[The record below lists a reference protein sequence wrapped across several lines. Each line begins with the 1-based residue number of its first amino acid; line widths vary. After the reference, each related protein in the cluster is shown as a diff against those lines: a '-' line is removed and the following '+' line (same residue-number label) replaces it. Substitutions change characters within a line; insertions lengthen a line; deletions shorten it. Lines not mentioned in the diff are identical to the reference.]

1 MNPKLF
7 QSAEFYHRRY
17 HNFATVL
24 VIPMTLLVF
33 FLLAFSLIGKKEITV
48 TTLGSI
54 RPTKVI
60 AVVQSSSNNTVL
72 TNNLSENK
80 AVKEGDLLI
89 QYSDKLEDNQ
99 LNAIKT
105 QIERDER
112 QQEALNQLKES
123 LKQGQNLFTGD
134 DEFGYS
140 ATVERFLNQSQT
152 ITAQVSQSN
161 QSVAKQEAGVNQANA
176 AIARQIANLQTQASQ
191 YQEVKEAIQ
200 TDKTNVSGNNP
211 YATTLNSYL
220 SQIQT
225 SNTQSVSTDN
235 NSNSASK
242 ESLKNQ
248 FLTDLQGQIDSINA
262 SISSLQTQAASNYS
276 TGSYDT
282 SATSQIEGL
291 RQQELTQAE
300 TQLTQITQE
309 KENLQAQIDQTN
321 LSKADTVL
329 KASQSGILHVS
340 DEFEGQTLLPQGSQ
354 IAEIYPDIVKTQQVA
369 IRYYVDSTHVS
380 QLKKGQTVR
389 LTLEKISNHAIVIT
403 GKISK
408 IASSATQTKEGNV
421 FEVTALATVDKQDS
435 SKLKYGLQGKT
446 ISTIGKKT
454 FFNYYKDK
462 LLKDF

>member
-80 AVKEGDLLI
+80 AVKKGDLLI
-89 QYSDKLEDNQ
+89 QYSDKLEDSQ
-99 LNAIKT
+99 LNAIQT
-105 QIERDER
+105 QIERYER

-123 LKQGQNLFTGD
+123 LKQGQNLFADD

-176 AIARQIANLQTQASQ
+176 AIANQIANLQTQASQ
-191 YQEVKEAIQ
+191 YQEVKDAIQ

-225 SNTQSVSTDN
+225 IDTQSSSTDN
-235 NSNSASK
+235 NSASK

-248 FLTDLQGQIDSINA
+248 FLTDLQGRLIALIPL
-262 SISSLQTQAASNYS
+262 SLVCKHKLLPIIQREVMTLVPL
-276 TGSYDT
+276 
-282 SATSQIEGL
+282 I
-291 RQQELTQAE
+291 
-300 TQLTQITQE
+300 
-309 KENLQAQIDQTN
+309 K
-321 LSKADTVL
+321 L
-329 KASQSGILHVS
+329 KA
-340 DEFEGQTLLPQGSQ
+340 
-354 IAEIYPDIVKTQQVA
+354 Y
-369 IRYYVDSTHVS
+369 
-380 QLKKGQTVR
+380 
-389 LTLEKISNHAIVIT
+389 
-403 GKISK
+403 
-408 IASSATQTKEGNV
+408 ASRN
-421 FEVTALATVDKQDS
+421 
-435 SKLKYGLQGKT
+435 
-446 ISTIGKKT
+446 
-454 FFNYYKDK
+454 
-462 LLKDF
+462 

>member
-33 FLLAFSLIGKKEITV
+33 FLLALSLIGKKEITV
-48 TTLGSI
+48 TTLGI

-80 AVKEGDLLI
+80 AVKKGDLLI
-89 QYSDKLEDNQ
+89 QYSDKLEDSQ
-99 LNAIKT
+99 LNAIQT
-105 QIERDER
+105 QIERYER

-176 AIARQIANLQTQASQ
+176 AIANQIANLQTQASQ
-191 YQEVKEAIQ
+191 YQEVKDAIQ

-225 SNTQSVSTDN
+225 IDTQSSSTDN
-235 NSNSASK
+235 NSASK
-242 ESLKNQ
+242 ESVKNQ

-282 SATSQIEGL
+282 SATNQIESL

-309 KENLQAQIDQTN
+309 KENLQAQLDQTN

-354 IAEIYPDIVKTQQVA
+354 IAEIYPDIAKTQQVA

>member
-80 AVKEGDLLI
+80 AVKKGDLLI
-89 QYSDKLEDNQ
+89 QYSDKLEDSQ
-99 LNAIKT
+99 LNAIQT
-105 QIERDER
+105 QIERYER

-123 LKQGQNLFTGD
+123 LKQGQNLFADD

-176 AIARQIANLQTQASQ
+176 AIANQIANLQTQASQ
-191 YQEVKEAIQ
+191 YQEVKDAIQ

-225 SNTQSVSTDN
+225 IDTQSSSTDN
-235 NSNSASK
+235 NSASK

-248 FLTDLQGQIDSINA
+248 FLTDLQGRLIALIPL
-262 SISSLQTQAASNYS
+262 SLVC
-276 TGSYDT
+276 
-282 SATSQIEGL
+282 
-291 RQQELTQAE
+291 
-300 TQLTQITQE
+300 
-309 KENLQAQIDQTN
+309 KH
-321 LSKADTVL
+321 K
-329 KASQSGILHVS
+329 
-340 DEFEGQTLLPQGSQ
+340 LLPIIQR
-354 IAEIYPDIVKTQQVA
+354 EVM
-369 IRYYVDSTHVS
+369 
-380 QLKKGQTVR
+380 
-389 LTLEKISNHAIVIT
+389 TLVP
-403 GKISK
+403 
-408 IASSATQTKEGNV
+408 
-421 FEVTALATVDKQDS
+421 
-435 SKLKYGLQGKT
+435 
-446 ISTIGKKT
+446 
-454 FFNYYKDK
+454 
-462 LLKDF
+462 LLKLTAYASRN

>member
-80 AVKEGDLLI
+80 AVKKGDLLI
-89 QYSDKLEDNQ
+89 QYSDKLEDSQ
-99 LNAIKT
+99 LNAIQT
-105 QIERDER
+105 QIERYER

-161 QSVAKQEAGVNQANA
+161 QSVAKQETGVNQANA
-176 AIARQIANLQTQASQ
+176 AIANQIANLQTQASQ
-191 YQEVKEAIQ
+191 YQEVKDAIQ

-225 SNTQSVSTDN
+225 IDTQSSSTDN
-235 NSNSASK
+235 NSASK
-242 ESLKNQ
+242 ESVKNQ
-248 FLTDLQGQIDSINA
+248 FLTDLQGRIDSINA

-276 TGSYDT
+276 TGSYDI
-282 SATSQIEGL
+282 SATNQIESL

-309 KENLQAQIDQTN
+309 KENLQAQLDQTN

-354 IAEIYPDIVKTQQVA
+354 IAEIYPVIAKTQQVA

>member
-80 AVKEGDLLI
+80 AVKKGDLLI
-89 QYSDKLEDNQ
+89 QYSDKLEDSQ
-99 LNAIKT
+99 LNAIQT
-105 QIERDER
+105 QIERYER

-176 AIARQIANLQTQASQ
+176 AIANQIANLQTQASQ
-191 YQEVKEAIQ
+191 YQEVKDAIQ

-225 SNTQSVSTDN
+225 IDTQSSSTDN
-235 NSNSASK
+235 NSASK
-242 ESLKNQ
+242 ESVKNQ

-282 SATSQIEGL
+282 SATNQIESL

-309 KENLQAQIDQTN
+309 KENLQAQLDQTN
-321 LSKADTVL
+321 L
-329 KASQSGILHVS
+329 
-340 DEFEGQTLLPQGSQ
+340 
-354 IAEIYPDIVKTQQVA
+354 
-369 IRYYVDSTHVS
+369 
-380 QLKKGQTVR
+380 
-389 LTLEKISNHAIVIT
+389 
-403 GKISK
+403 
-408 IASSATQTKEGNV
+408 
-421 FEVTALATVDKQDS
+421 
-435 SKLKYGLQGKT
+435 
-446 ISTIGKKT
+446 
-454 FFNYYKDK
+454 
-462 LLKDF
+462 

>member
-17 HNFATVL
+17 HNFATIL

-80 AVKEGDLLI
+80 AVKKGELLI
-89 QYSDKLEDNQ
+89 QYSDKLEDSQ
-99 LNAIKT
+99 LNAIQT
-105 QIERDER
+105 QIERYER

-123 LKQGQNLFTGD
+123 LKKGQNLFTGD

-152 ITAQVSQSN
+152 ITAQISQSN
-161 QSVAKQEAGVNQANA
+161 QSVAKQEAGINQANA
-176 AIARQIANLQTQASQ
+176 AIARQIA
-191 YQEVKEAIQ
+191 
-200 TDKTNVSGNNP
+200 
-211 YATTLNSYL
+211 
-220 SQIQT
+220 
-225 SNTQSVSTDN
+225 
-235 NSNSASK
+235 
-242 ESLKNQ
+242 
-248 FLTDLQGQIDSINA
+248 
-262 SISSLQTQAASNYS
+262 
-276 TGSYDT
+276 
-282 SATSQIEGL
+282 
-291 RQQELTQAE
+291 
-300 TQLTQITQE
+300 
-309 KENLQAQIDQTN
+309 
-321 LSKADTVL
+321 
-329 KASQSGILHVS
+329 
-340 DEFEGQTLLPQGSQ
+340 
-354 IAEIYPDIVKTQQVA
+354 EIYPDIAKTQQVA

-380 QLKKGQTVR
+380 QLKKGQPIR

-403 GKISK
+403 GKITK
-408 IASSATQTKEGNV
+408 IANSATQTKEGNV

-446 ISTIGKKT
+446 VSIIGKKT